1 MKSDQGE
8 VARFLD
14 LACLTYGNDSTDR
27 VDRAR
32 RMLAHRPSLAAADA
46 YTAAATGSVAA
57 LRRFLSEDSRRAS
70 RAGGPR
76 RWPPLLYLCYSRVTE
91 QLAGDDTI
99 GTARLLLD
107 HGADPNAHFM
117 WGRTYRFTA
126 LTGAMGEGEGGLVSQ
141 PPHPHARALAE
152 RLLDAGADPNDAQ
165 GLYNTMFR
173 PDDRWLRLLL
183 DRGLTASAKIN
194 WKTGN
199 RVGTLDFL
207 LGHAATKGFAGRVG
221 LVLRHGADPRGRSY
235 YNGRTHYE
243 NALLNGFQDIATMLE
258 RAGAEPAE
266 LSPEDRFRAACMSA
280 DEAAARLALEGAP
293 QSLGEPDTLHAAA
306 SVGNADAVRCLLRL
320 GADPNATAGDGTT
333 ALHHAGWNDR
343 RQVAEVLVAH
353 GARPLRDANHGSTPA
368 GWADH
373 AGHAAMRDYLL
384 DHCTD
389 GLDLVSFGRVAALRR
404 YLSEHPDFAT
414 GTAPGGGSPLHH
426 LRDDIDD
433 LEPIV
438 DALLEAGADLGAR
451 DSRKETAYQSAVRRG
466 EHVVAALLS
475 R

>member
-32 RMLAHRPSLAAADA
+32 RMLADRPSLAAADA
-46 YTAAATGSVAA
+46 YTAAATASVAA
-57 LRRFLSEDSRRAS
+57 LRRLLSEDSRRAS

-76 RWPPLLYLCYSRVTE
+76 GWPPLLYLCYSRVTE
-91 QLAGDDTI
+91 QLAGADTI

-183 DRGLTASAKIN
+183 DRGLTASARIN

-207 LGHAATKGFAGRVG
+207 LGHAATKGFAGRVE

-266 LSPEDRFRAACMSA
+266 LSPEDRFRAACMSG
-280 DEAAARLALEGAP
+280 DEAAARAALEGAP

-320 GADPNATAGDGTT
+320 GANPNATAGDGTT

-343 RQVAEVLVAH
+343 REVAEVLVAH

-384 DHCTD
+384 DHCPD
-389 GLDLVSFGRVAALRR
+389 GLDLVSFGRIAALRR
-404 YLSEHPDFAT
+404 HLSEHPDFAT
-414 GTAPGGGSPLHH
+414 GTAAGGGSPLHH

-438 DALLEAGADLGAR
+438 DALLEAGADPGAR
-451 DSRKETAYQSAVRRG
+451 DSRKETAYQSALRRG